1 MSDDQILKLRTI
13 DFQDS
18 LDMLSQQKT
27 AKLATY
33 TVQKNCA
40 GSKSSRI
47 TSQIGE
53 TQAVRRTQSA
63 QPAINLDVPLDG
75 RWVYPEMYDWGK
87 VLDDIDLNKMTI
99 DPTSAYVQTAVASL
113 NRIQDDLFLN
123 AFFGTSQTGETGGTA
138 VTFLTSNVVDDDI
151 GASNSALNV
160 AKILAGIEIL
170 NGHNID
176 LDFEEVYCGITPKSV
191 TALMNDDKF
200 SNADYNS
207 AMFNS
212 NGSLTSFRYLG
223 INFVVSNRL
232 PTTTNADPQ
241 AVRRL
246 PLWCKSGMG
255 MGLWKPISADVRR
268 RADLAGN
275 PAYAEASMEMGFT
288 RIEEKKCVEI
298 QVVE

>member
-1 MSDDQILKLRTI
+1 
-13 DFQDS
+13 
-18 LDMLSQQKT
+18 
-27 AKLATY
+27 
-33 TVQKNCA
+33 
-40 GSKSSRI
+40 
-47 TSQIGE
+47 
-53 TQAVRRTQSA
+53 
-63 QPAINLDVPLDG
+63 
-75 RWVYPEMYDWGK
+75 
-87 VLDDIDLNKMTI
+87 
-99 DPTSAYVQTAVASL
+99 
-113 NRIQDDLFLN
+113 
-123 AFFGTSQTGETGGTA
+123 
-138 VTFLTSNVVDDDI
+138 
-151 GASNSALNV
+151 
-160 AKILAGIEIL
+160 
-170 NGHNID
+170 
-176 LDFEEVYCGITPKSV
+176 
-191 TALMNDDKF
+191 
-200 SNADYNS
+200 
-207 AMFNS
+207 MFNS

>member
-151 GASNSALNV
+151 GASNSGLNV

-246 PLWCKSGMG
+246 PLW
-255 MGLWKPISADVRR
+255 
-268 RADLAGN
+268 
-275 PAYAEASMEMGFT
+275 
-288 RIEEKKCVEI
+288 
-298 QVVE
+298 